1 MGIKKAIKACQ
12 APVPGAH
19 GKKLTAFFSMKQ
31 VAGGEVEVRAA
42 APPTPASRMCM
53 CPPTAALLPM
63 ALSWFENCNPSSYVF
78 YLCAP
83 QYIAMASASVQP
95 RPRPQPRLSLIAAA
109 TAAAQQQQ
117 QHSSSNSSSSNSSGC
132 GSIFVHLGGV

>member
-1 MGIKKAIKACQ
+1 MTQVKTKPKSVGIKKAIKACQ

-63 ALSWFENCNPSSYVF
+63 ALPWFENCNPSSYVF

-83 QYIAMASASVQP
+83 Q
-95 RPRPQPRLSLIAAA
+95 
-109 TAAAQQQQ
+109 
-117 QHSSSNSSSSNSSGC
+117 
-132 GSIFVHLGGV
+132 